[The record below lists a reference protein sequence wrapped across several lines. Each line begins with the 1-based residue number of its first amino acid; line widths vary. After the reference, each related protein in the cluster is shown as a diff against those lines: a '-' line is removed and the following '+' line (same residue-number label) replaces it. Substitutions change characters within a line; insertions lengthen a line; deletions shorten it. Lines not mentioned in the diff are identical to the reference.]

1 MNNQNLVPRNIKIRQ
16 NPCIKLTLPKQ
27 IEKIEGFLRT
37 NHEKNISTLRNTPQK
52 NPRLPCQN
60 ENERR
65 PLRAKCSSLKGT
77 QALSC
82 LRALKSSRIAELLK
96 TRPATNGCWALY
108 SGASVNQQRPELGL
122 AIAKRLAKRA
132 VDRNKLKRLSREL
145 IKSPAFGSKSD
156 CVIKLRKAI
165 GKNTHGK
172 LRKHEQNTLRE
183 RLMEL
188 ANAAD

>member
-1 MNNQNLVPRNIKIRQ
+1 
-16 NPCIKLTLPKQ
+16 
-27 IEKIEGFLRT
+27 
-37 NHEKNISTLRNTPQK
+37 
-52 NPRLPCQN
+52 
-60 ENERR
+60 
-65 PLRAKCSSLKGT
+65 
-77 QALSC
+77 
-82 LRALKSSRIAELLK
+82 LKSSRIAELLK

-108 SGASVNQQRPELGL
+108 LGVAVNQQNPELGL
-122 AIAKRLAKRA
+122 AISKRLAKRA

-145 IKSPAFGSKSD
+145 IKSPAFGSKGD